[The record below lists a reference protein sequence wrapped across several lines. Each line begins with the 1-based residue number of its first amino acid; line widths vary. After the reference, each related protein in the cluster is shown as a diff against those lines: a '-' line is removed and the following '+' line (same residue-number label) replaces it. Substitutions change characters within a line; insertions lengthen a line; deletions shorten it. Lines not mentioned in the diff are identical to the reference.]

1 MKLVKTLISLM
12 FMFSVFSAQADKL
25 AHLRSSRKIVTEDVV
40 RAPHYTIQVVALKE
54 PPQNASF
61 FQQLDQVRE
70 FVCSDGFVRYTVGA
84 FASFSDAARE
94 LEAFR
99 AQGYTD
105 AFVLNTR
112 KITLKGSAQTP
123 VIDKNA
129 APVAGTSYTVQL
141 AAYRFPVYVS
151 EFSEF
156 SSVQEYYMRD
166 KIYRYCVE
174 NVDGADA
181 LRVLA
186 EVQAKGYPD
195 AFLVPLEKYRPFRI
209 E

>member
-70 FVCSDGFVRYTVGA
+70 FVCTDGFVRYTVGA

-112 KITLKGSAQTP
+112 KISLKSSAQTP
-123 VIDKNA
+123 MVDKDA
-129 APVAGTSYTVQL
+129 APVPGTQYIVQL

-156 SSVQEYYMRD
+156 DSVQEFYMRD